1 MSTRHASSVT
11 ASPSTHSSHHHHHHG
26 SNNLMG
32 HSGSVVNTPGVG
44 AKYGARALRS
54 ETRAKAK
61 DDIKRVMNAIEKV
74 RKWEKRWI
82 SINDTTLKLYKWV
95 PVIHSA
101 SSASNQNGE
110 PGALG
115 SEATNDGIKEPS
127 NLTSNGP
134 EEMMVDENSSTNDA
148 KPTLANGGAPLNKK
162 LFSDDNA
169 SSNQDDISNDTNQL
183 GKGQETTSSVSV
195 VKTDITMEN
204 QDENAQDASSIATDQ
219 KDVKAVEARVED
231 SKLNA
236 ELTND
241 ESASGLDKN
250 TGSGADHDEEDEDED
265 EEEEDEE

>member
-1 MSTRHASSVT
+1 
-11 ASPSTHSSHHHHHHG
+11 
-26 SNNLMG
+26 MG

-95 PVIHSA
+95 PVIHS
-101 SSASNQNGE
+101 SSSCSSSSNQNGE
-110 PGALG
+110 P
-115 SEATNDGIKEPS
+115 ATNDGLKE
-127 NLTSNGP
+127 TVGNGHH

-148 KPTLANGGAPLNKK
+148 KPALANGGGGGGAPLNKK

-183 GKGQETTSSVSV
+183 GKGQETTTTTTTTSSSVAG
-195 VKTDITMEN
+195 VKSDITMEN
-204 QDENAQDASSIATDQ
+204 QDENAQDASNIASQ
-219 KDVKAVEARVED
+219 KEVKVSETRVHDE

-250 TGSGADHDEEDEDED
+250 TGSGADHDDEDEDED
-265 EEEEDEE
+265 EEEDDEEAD